1 MGYITSNKLVMRAV
15 AKLIFVKSSANPAP
29 ASLLQVSGGGHPF
42 CWTMKGLQSGLRHSL
57 GVMAAPTPWLTSPSR
72 LPGHQPPS
80 FIDLG
85 SDPKGQVQA
94 VIIILVEDTM
104 IYTLTQVTDE
114 NDCS

>member
-1 MGYITSNKLVMRAV
+1 MRAV

-94 VIIILVEDTM
+94 AEGHRW
-104 IYTLTQVTDE
+104 LTRHLLLRRGWE
-114 NDCS
+114 AGAA

>member
-1 MGYITSNKLVMRAV
+1 
-15 AKLIFVKSSANPAP
+15 
-29 ASLLQVSGGGHPF
+29 
-42 CWTMKGLQSGLRHSL
+42 MKGLQSGLQHSL

-72 LPGHQPPS
+72 LPGHQPLS
-80 FIDLG
+80 FTDLG

-104 IYTLTQVTDE
+104 IYTLTQVTDK

>member
-1 MGYITSNKLVMRAV
+1 
-15 AKLIFVKSSANPAP
+15 
-29 ASLLQVSGGGHPF
+29 
-42 CWTMKGLQSGLRHSL
+42 MKGLQSGLQHSL

-94 VIIILVEDTM
+94 AEGHRW
-104 IYTLTQVTDE
+104 LTRHLLLRRGWEAGAVWRPPGPAGYMWPGLP
-114 NDCS
+114 SVPISPASLISA